1 MENIQKLEQKEKRK
15 INHDLE
21 KIVIAVSGP
30 LNIGVTKIDSST
42 GYNFQDIDQT
52 TGKMVFLANKAKFDQ
67 WKIWMKENDQWNEV
81 DEIYI
86 YDRYHKSGEDMIERC
101 SMMLHEF
108 SHTITLKDKFKE
120 CWFGGEVKGCK
131 LWNEHALD
139 PENKAWKE

>member
-15 INHDLE
+15 VNHNLE

-30 LNIGVTKIDSST
+30 LNVGVTRTDAST
-42 GYNFQDIDQT
+42 GYNYQDIDQT
-52 TGKMVFLANKAKFDQ
+52 TGKMVFLANKEKYDQ
-67 WKIWMKENDQWNEV
+67 WEIWMKENDQWDEV

-101 SMMLHEF
+101 SMMMHEF
-108 SHTITLKDKFKE
+108 SHTITLKDKFKK

-131 LWNEHALD
+131 LWTEHALD
-139 PENKAWKE
+139 PENKAWL

>member
-30 LNIGVTKIDSST
+30 LNVGVTKIDAAT
-42 GYNFQDIDQT
+42 GHNFQDIDQK
-52 TGKMVFLANKAKFDQ
+52 TGKMVFLANKQKYDQ
-67 WKIWMKENDQWNEV
+67 WEIWMKENDQWDEV

-86 YDRYHKSGEDMIERC
+86 FDRYHKNGEDMIERC

-108 SHTITLKDKFKE
+108 SHTITLKEKFKK
-120 CWFGGEVKGCK
+120 CWFNGEVKGCQ
-131 LWNEHALD
+131 LWKEYALD
-139 PENKAWKE
+139 PENKAWK